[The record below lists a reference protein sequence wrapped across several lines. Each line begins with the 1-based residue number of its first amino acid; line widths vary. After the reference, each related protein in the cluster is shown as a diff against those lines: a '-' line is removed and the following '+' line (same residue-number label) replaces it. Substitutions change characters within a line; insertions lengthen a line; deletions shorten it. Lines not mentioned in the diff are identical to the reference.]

1 MPSDVLVAQEFWRRI
16 FSVEKSEKEQKMQH
30 DMSDENVWRL
40 TCFSS
45 PGFGRSPLPTSPSSS
60 GTETLAT
67 GRLIL
72 ARIVVRFET
81 TVLQRW
87 KKWVSGAL
95 GSGMVAV
102 EILCRFYKMQICREK
117 NKKYYWNKVEKSSCF
132 SYREALPSLPSQY
145 LSLFW
150 LWFSIKY
157 STISKYSTFTIP
169 CRFFPCHHCQ
179 DGWPSPREK
188 VNNIQISSSMIMI
201 AIITVINSH
210 EQAQ

>member
-1 MPSDVLVAQEFWRRI
+1 MPSDVLVAKEFWRRI

-67 GRLIL
+67 GRLI
-72 ARIVVRFET
+72 VVHFER

-102 EILCRFYKMQICREK
+102 EILCRFVVEK

-132 SYREALPSLPSQY
+132 SYREALPSQY

-188 VNNIQISSSMIMI
+188 VNNIQISINMIMI